1 LVGRGKTQPNHF
13 PHYRDHWSRL
23 YKMQLIAYP
32 LAALLSV
39 LGIMFV
45 VGSQGSVM
53 RIVVGVIL
61 MAAAAVLVLLALLK
75 PKPVETTL
83 IQKVDVSGDVNIEQ
97 MKCRSCGGILNKDS
111 ISVRA
116 GGIFINCPYCGSAY
130 QLEEAPKW

>member
-1 LVGRGKTQPNHF
+1 MKLV
-13 PHYRDHWSRL
+13 
-23 YKMQLIAYP
+23 AYP
-32 LAALLSV
+32 LAAALAF

-45 VGSQGSVM
+45 VGAQGQFM

-61 MAAAAVLVLLALLK
+61 MVAAGALVLLALLK
-75 PKPVETTL
+75 PRPSETTL
-83 IQKVDVSGDVNIEQ
+83 VQKIDLSGKVNIEQ

-130 QLEEAPKW
+130 QLEEDPKW

>member
-1 LVGRGKTQPNHF
+1 MK
-13 PHYRDHWSRL
+13 
-23 YKMQLIAYP
+23 LIADP
-32 LAALLSV
+32 LAAVLAA
-39 LGIMFV
+39 LGIVFV
-45 VGSQGSVM
+45 VGAQGLPL

-75 PKPVETTL
+75 PRPIENTL
-83 IQKVDVSGDVNIEQ
+83 VQKIDLSGDVNIEQ

>member
-1 LVGRGKTQPNHF
+1 
-13 PHYRDHWSRL
+13 
-23 YKMQLIAYP
+23 MQLIAYP
-32 LAALLSV
+32 LAGILAV

-61 MAAAAVLVLLALLK
+61 MGAAAVLILLALLK
-75 PKPVETTL
+75 PRPVETTL

>member
-1 LVGRGKTQPNHF
+1 MKLV
-13 PHYRDHWSRL
+13 
-23 YKMQLIAYP
+23 AYP
-32 LAALLSV
+32 LAAALAF

-45 VGSQGSVM
+45 VGAQGQPL

-61 MAAAAVLVLLALLK
+61 MAAAAALVVIALLK

-83 IQKVDVSGDVNIEQ
+83 IQKIDLSGDVSIEQ
-97 MKCRSCGGILNKDS
+97 MKCRSCGGILDKNS

-116 GGIFINCPYCGSAY
+116 GGIYVSCPYCGSAY

>member
-1 LVGRGKTQPNHF
+1 
-13 PHYRDHWSRL
+13 
-23 YKMQLIAYP
+23 MQLIAYP
-32 LAALLSV
+32 LAAALAFFGV
-39 LGIMFV
+39 MFV
-45 VGSQGSVM
+45 AGSRGNPYS
-53 RIVVGVIL
+53 IVVGVIL

-83 IQKVDVSGDVNIEQ
+83 IQKVDVSGDVNLEQ

>member
-1 LVGRGKTQPNHF
+1 MK
-13 PHYRDHWSRL
+13 
-23 YKMQLIAYP
+23 LIAYP
-32 LAALLSV
+32 LAAVLAA
-39 LGIMFV
+39 LGIVFV
-45 VGSQGSVM
+45 VGAQGLPL

-75 PKPVETTL
+75 PRPIENTL
-83 IQKVDVSGDVNIEQ
+83 VQKIDLSGDVNIEQ